1 MTISNFMLHR
11 GGSPP
16 NHRKFDVYKRELNGF
31 THRIGVVLATNKVQA
46 DTKVR
51 MVYGRSLLV
60 GETVWAVEPDD
71 ETTEDHQAA

>member
-16 NHRKFDVYKRELNGF
+16 GAHKFDVYKREVNGY
-31 THRIGVVLATNKVQA
+31 THRIGCVMATNKVQA

-51 MVYGRSLLV
+51 MMYGKSLMV
-60 GETVWAVEPDD
+60 GEAVWAVDPE
-71 ETTEDHQAA
+71 TEDEQAA